1 MEKMNEDFEISDKSQ
16 LQTLKSQIE
25 TIKNQLENYEE
36 RNRKLK
42 KIISEEMIDNLITR
56 FEKNE
61 ERIRK
66 IDEKLDSIHFKINE
80 KIEQD
85 IRNIKQDL
93 SEAQL
98 SKSISRILDEKEIKI
113 DSKPLEKLKKNY
125 IDF

>member
-1 MEKMNEDFEISDKSQ
+1 MNEDSKAFE
-16 LQTLKSQIE
+16 LQTLKAQIE
-25 TIKNQLENYEE
+25 TIKNQLDDYEE
-36 RNRKLK
+36 GNSKLK
-42 KIISEEMIDNLITR
+42 KIISEELVDTLITR

-80 KIEQD
+80 KIAQD

-98 SKSISRILDEKEIKI
+98 SKSISRLLDEKEIKI
-113 DSKPLEKLKKNY
+113 DSKPLEKLKKDY

>member
-42 KIISEEMIDNLITR
+42 KIISEELIDNLITR

>member
-1 MEKMNEDFEISDKSQ
+1 MEKMNEDSKAFE
-16 LQTLKSQIE
+16 LQTLKAQIE
-25 TIKNQLENYEE
+25 TIKNQLDNYEE
-36 RNRKLK
+36 GNRKLK
-42 KIISEEMIDNLITR
+42 KIISEELIDNLITR

-80 KIEQD
+80 KIVQD

-113 DSKPLEKLKKNY
+113 DSKPLEKLKKDY